1 MGTIVEF
8 KNVTKIFS
16 SAYGTTK
23 ALDDVNLQIN
33 EGDIYGVIG
42 MSGAGKSTLIRCINL
57 LEKPTSGE
65 VITDGDDLMTLSER
79 QLREKRKHIGMI
91 FQHFNLLMQKNVV
104 DNVAFPLTAAG
115 VPRKEARAKA
125 TELLEVVGLKEKV
138 KSYPASLSGGQMQRV
153 AIARALAQDPK
164 ILLCDEATSALD
176 PETTA
181 YILNLLQKINREY
194 NITIII
200 ITHAMSVV
208 RKVCSHVA
216 ILSDGKIVETG
227 LVNEVFDNPK
237 TEEGRLL
244 ISKAEES
251 ERREKEQ
258 KGV

>member
-8 KNVTKIFS
+8 KEVTKIFS

-23 ALDDVNLQIN
+23 ALDNVNLKIE

-57 LEKPTSGE
+57 LEKPTSGQ
-65 VITDGDDLMTLSER
+65 VITDGEDLTKLSEK
-79 QLREKRKHIGMI
+79 QLRAKRKHIGMI

-104 DNVAFPLTAAG
+104 DNVAFPLTASG
-115 VPRKEARAKA
+115 VPKKEARAKA
-125 TELLEVVGLKEKV
+125 AELLEVVGLKEKM

-181 YILNLLQKINREY
+181 SILNLLQKINREY

-208 RKVCSHVA
+208 RRVCKHVA
-216 ILSDGKIVETG
+216 ILSDGQIVETG
-227 LVNEVFDNPK
+227 LVSDVFDNPQ
-237 TEEGRLL
+237 TDEARIL
-244 ISKAEES
+244 ISKAEQS
-251 ERREKEQ
+251 ERRT
-258 KGV
+258 KGE

>member
-8 KNVTKIFS
+8 KEVTKIFS

-23 ALDDVNLQIN
+23 ALDNVNLKIE

-57 LEKPTSGE
+57 LEKPTSGQ
-65 VITDGDDLMTLSER
+65 VITDGEDLTQLSEK
-79 QLREKRKHIGMI
+79 QLRAKRKHIGMI

-104 DNVAFPLTAAG
+104 DNVAFPLTASG
-115 VPRKEARAKA
+115 VPKKEARAKA
-125 TELLEVVGLKEKV
+125 AELLEVVGLKEKM

-181 YILNLLQKINREY
+181 SILNLLEKINREY

-208 RKVCSHVA
+208 RRVCKHVA
-216 ILSDGKIVETG
+216 ILSDGQIVETG
-227 LVNEVFDNPK
+227 LVSDVFDNPQ
-237 TEEGRLL
+237 TDEARIL
-244 ISKAEES
+244 ISKAEQS
-251 ERREKEQ
+251 ERQ
-258 KGV
+258 TKGE

>member
-8 KNVTKIFS
+8 KEVTKIFS

-23 ALDDVNLQIN
+23 ALDNVNLKIE

-57 LEKPTSGE
+57 LEKPTSGQ
-65 VITDGDDLMTLSER
+65 VITDGEDLTQLSEK
-79 QLREKRKHIGMI
+79 QLRAKRKHIGMI

-104 DNVAFPLTAAG
+104 DNVAFPLTASG
-115 VPRKEARAKA
+115 VPKKEARAKA
-125 TELLEVVGLKEKV
+125 AELLEVVGLKEKM

-181 YILNLLQKINREY
+181 SILNLLQKINSEY

-208 RKVCSHVA
+208 RRVCKHVA
-216 ILSDGKIVETG
+216 ILSDGQIVETG
-227 LVNEVFDNPK
+227 LVSDVFDNPQ
-237 TEEGRLL
+237 TDEARIL
-244 ISKAEES
+244 ISKAEQS
-251 ERREKEQ
+251 EHRT
-258 KGV
+258 KGE

>member
-1 MGTIVEF
+1 
-8 KNVTKIFS
+8 
-16 SAYGTTK
+16 
-23 ALDDVNLQIN
+23 
-33 EGDIYGVIG
+33 
-42 MSGAGKSTLIRCINL
+42 
-57 LEKPTSGE
+57 
-65 VITDGDDLMTLSER
+65 
-79 QLREKRKHIGMI
+79 
-91 FQHFNLLMQKNVV
+91 
-104 DNVAFPLTAAG
+104 
-115 VPRKEARAKA
+115 
-125 TELLEVVGLKEKV
+125 
-138 KSYPASLSGGQMQRV
+138 MQRV

-181 YILNLLQKINREY
+181 SILNLLQKINREY